1 MKKILKFTTAI
12 VIFLTFISKISGFVR
27 EQVLAFQYGAN
38 EISDTYLT
46 VLSLP
51 QYISNIIGG
60 VLLSSFVPIY
70 LSLKEREG
78 SHNANNFTAK
88 IFSITLLALVGL
100 NILFFIFTNFIGK
113 IYFGEQVTVE
123 QLFLIKMVL
132 PVQLLMVLSLFLTA
146 KFNANKLFYE
156 PIISTVIMNIL
167 FILIIIFFSRS
178 SETLITATIGS
189 AVIQLLYLF
198 YKAKT
203 NKLTLFKIKMENYF
217 TKDVKEFVLMGV
229 PMLIGSIFTQAFNVF
244 DKVLGKGLPEGSI
257 ASLSYA
263 LKLTQ
268 LPTGIIAMGIS
279 TVLLSSLS
287 ILASKGEISR
297 LNTEVFK
304 SIRITTIILLPIIA
318 IMLFYSYA
326 ITKIIFERGAFGPS
340 ATQMTSEAVIAYTI
354 GILGTSLT
362 MVLSRVFFATKN
374 TIIPVFS
381 NVVSGILNLVLA
393 ILLVKKLDHVGLA
406 LANSISVSFNFIFLL
421 FIYLIKN
428 KSRLSVNLKYTTEFI
443 FKLLLTMAVTLG
455 AIYFIRDILNPNT
468 GIINFFIN
476 CLLVIL
482 IYLLMVVITRL
493 EGINYKKYV
502 FKRRF

>member
-1 MKKILKFTTAI
+1 
-12 VIFLTFISKISGFVR
+12 
-27 EQVLAFQYGAN
+27 
-38 EISDTYLT
+38 
-46 VLSLP
+46 
-51 QYISNIIGG
+51 
-60 VLLSSFVPIY
+60 
-70 LSLKEREG
+70 
-78 SHNANNFTAK
+78 
-88 IFSITLLALVGL
+88 
-100 NILFFIFTNFIGK
+100 
-113 IYFGEQVTVE
+113 
-123 QLFLIKMVL
+123 
-132 PVQLLMVLSLFLTA
+132 
-146 KFNANKLFYE
+146 
-156 PIISTVIMNIL
+156 
-167 FILIIIFFSRS
+167 
-178 SETLITATIGS
+178 
-189 AVIQLLYLF
+189 
-198 YKAKT
+198 
-203 NKLTLFKIKMENYF
+203 
-217 TKDVKEFVLMGV
+217 
-229 PMLIGSIFTQAFNVF
+229 
-244 DKVLGKGLPEGSI
+244 
-257 ASLSYA
+257 
-263 LKLTQ
+263 
-268 LPTGIIAMGIS
+268 MGIS

-443 FKLLLTMAVTLG
+443 FKLLLTMSVTLG